1 MWSSFPAES
10 CSEYSRSSQLRSGCK
25 SLCALS
31 RLSAS
36 WRPLVRPEQ
45 LIGSPTTVVHS
56 STQSA
61 TRYSDQLPHLSFIRR
76 RIPAR
81 SRIRR
86 DRFGLICG
94 WEFDCFAVISFS
106 MAISAPA
113 PLPVCVSAKATVSKK
128 LRSFTG
134 LRNSSFPP
142 TSGSHGPFFTGG
154 CNVADWERRGGQ
166 FVVKNESRIAGAAQ
180 ATVKRSPKR
189 LKYASGVNRKG
200 SNVVYVEVGPSGS
213 DDWKLE
219 SVVELIKG
227 GAVGVIPTD
236 TVYAIVCDL
245 KNRAA
250 IERLYRIKNMD
261 AKKPLS
267 ILCRSFQDIDTY
279 TLGFPR
285 GNSHGQTNV
294 FRAAR
299 QCFPGPYTFILPASK
314 EMPKQ
319 CTNFG
324 GSAAASYAPRKSV
337 GVRMPD
343 DEICKAILAKLDEPL
358 VCTSVRRP
366 SDDVWMLDP
375 VIIAD
380 TYGGSDVKEGLDF
393 VVDGGV
399 RVADPSTVV
408 DMTTSIPTLL
418 RRGKGL
424 VEDWMLMEVHDS
436 SEAVTQGGRANPY
449 A

>member
-1 MWSSFPAES
+1 
-10 CSEYSRSSQLRSGCK
+10 
-25 SLCALS
+25 
-31 RLSAS
+31 
-36 WRPLVRPEQ
+36 
-45 LIGSPTTVVHS
+45 
-56 STQSA
+56 
-61 TRYSDQLPHLSFIRR
+61 
-76 RIPAR
+76 
-81 SRIRR
+81 
-86 DRFGLICG
+86 
-94 WEFDCFAVISFS
+94 

-113 PLPVCVSAKATVSKK
+113 PLPVCSSCNGAVVSKRF
-128 LRSFTG
+128 RSF
-134 LRNSSFPP
+134 SFPRIP
-142 TSGSHGPFFTGG
+142 GNHGAFLAGGS
-154 CNVADWERRGGQ
+154 NVAQREGR
-166 FVVKNESRIAGAAQ
+166 FFVKNVSRGVVAVQ
-180 ATVKRSPKR
+180 AVVKRSPKR
-189 LKYASGVNRKG
+189 LKYATGVNRKG
-200 SNVVYVEVGPSGS
+200 SNVVYVEVGPSGA
-213 DDWKLE
+213 DDWKLD
-219 SVVELIKG
+219 SVVELIKQ

-245 KNRAA
+245 KNREAVD
-250 IERLYRIKNMD
+250 RLYRIKNMD

-299 QCFPGPYTFILPASK
+299 QCLPGPYTFILPASK

-319 CTNFG
+319 CTTFG
-324 GSAAASYAPRKSV
+324 GSAAVSCAPRKSV

-343 DEICKAILAKLDEPL
+343 DEICKALLAKLDEPL
-358 VCTSVRRP
+358 LCTSVRRP

-380 TYGGSDVKEGLDF
+380 LYGATDGKEGLEF

-408 DMTTSIPTLL
+408 DMTTSKPTLL

-436 SEAVTQGGRANPY
+436 SEGVSEGSKANPY